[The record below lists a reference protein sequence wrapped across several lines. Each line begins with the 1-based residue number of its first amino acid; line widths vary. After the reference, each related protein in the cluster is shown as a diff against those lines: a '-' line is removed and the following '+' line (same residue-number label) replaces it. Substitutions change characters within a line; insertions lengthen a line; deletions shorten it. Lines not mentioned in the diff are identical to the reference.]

1 MKNETL
7 THLSNELVEIV
18 SQYECNCGTVNAE
31 YGCPQCTRWMA
42 AFSRA
47 DKELQSVAPE
57 ARPIDGLLHAARNA
71 EGKLRYMGQQFCK
84 TNFTDR
90 YGDGPVML
98 SLADELKKQISEHGP
113 QSSGS

>member
-57 ARPIDGLLHAARNA
+57 ARRTVWMVENQTSSIVFGTREEA
-71 EGKLRYMGQQFCK
+71 EHYRSRFGASVSGGMNILELA
-84 TNFTDR
+84 
-90 YGDGPVML
+90 VL
-98 SLADELKKQISEHGP
+98 SLEP
-113 QSSGS
+113 QGER